1 MEHRR
6 PSLIG
11 PLLLITIGILLL
23 LANLGY
29 LPLSFWEIAFRFWP
43 LILILI
49 GLEIIIGRR
58 SRLGALLILALWC
71 ALIAGIL
78 WLAITSGGALL
89 NPTLV
94 TETIT
99 QPLADIK
106 SATIDLSIGLATM
119 NVTALDTDTA
129 DLMRGTFRHTEG
141 MRIGKQFNTAGN
153 EGRLRLQEERINFFV
168 AGMTNAQ
175 WNLALN
181 PTLPLALRING
192 GVGNAT
198 LDLRALN
205 LTALD
210 VDGGVGTIRVNAP
223 ARGNVTMRLNGGVGN
238 LYVTIP
244 EGVAARIR
252 VDKGLG
258 ALRVD
263 ETRFPNS
270 GNAYQSADFA
280 NAPNQIDLKV
290 AGGVGTIEV
299 R

>member
-1 MEHRR
+1 
-6 PSLIG
+6 
-11 PLLLITIGILLL
+11 
-23 LANLGY
+23 
-29 LPLSFWEIAFRFWP
+29 
-43 LILILI
+43 
-49 GLEIIIGRR
+49 
-58 SRLGALLILALWC
+58 
-71 ALIAGIL
+71 
-78 WLAITSGGALL
+78 
-89 NPTLV
+89 
-94 TETIT
+94 
-99 QPLADIK
+99 
-106 SATIDLSIGLATM
+106 
-119 NVTALDTDTA
+119 
-129 DLMRGTFRHTEG
+129 